1 MASET
6 AERLAE
12 DDVVGI
18 GDLFICRDYETKT
31 YEFCDGMSVKL
42 DSLQA
47 ASTDFDLT
55 GQVIWTAAHLA
66 SWYMSHRST
75 MERFRGAD
83 MIELGAGAGLMGHVA
98 AQYARS
104 IALTDNEEEV
114 RVLLERNLKHIPRT
128 CVASVHTL
136 SWGSD
141 ADHAALAAATGRATF
156 PVVIGCD
163 IVYWAV
169 SIKPLFDTVARLLE
183 RPGGTFLLGFYNR
196 NSSMHANMLAEA
208 AATGLVCRSVDPL
221 SFLPS
226 PPPAAMAPFLGKCF
240 MYEFTWRQPGEEAP
254 SAAETTLTAAA
265 ALSGAGDCVGKVV
278 PEGAGAR
285 AAALAAG
292 DAARDAA
299 ITAAASDEGD
309 PSETAGTAEA
319 AAKAAAA
326 DAAAEVSGRAAAAAA
341 AASSRGSQ

>member
-1 MASET
+1 
-6 AERLAE
+6 
-12 DDVVGI
+12 
-18 GDLFICRDYETKT
+18 
-31 YEFCDGMSVKL
+31 
-42 DSLQA
+42 
-47 ASTDFDLT
+47 
-55 GQVIWTAAHLA
+55 
-66 SWYMSHRST
+66 
-75 MERFRGAD
+75 

-114 RVLLERNLKHIPRT
+114 RVLLERNLKHIPRS
-128 CVASVHTL
+128 CAASVHTL

-141 ADHAALAAATGRATF
+141 GDHAALAASTGRDTF

-169 SIKPLFDTVARLLE
+169 SIKPLFETVARLLE

-226 PPPAAMAPFLGKCF
+226 PPPAAMAPFLGKCY
-240 MYEFTWRQPGEEAP
+240 MYEFTWRQPGQEAP
-254 SAAETTLTAAA
+254 PAAGVTLTAAA
-265 ALSGAGDCVGKVV
+265 ALSGAGDCVGKIV

-285 AAALAAG
+285 AAAIAAG

-299 ITAAASDEGD
+299 ITAAASDDGD
-309 PSETAGTAEA
+309 PSEAAGTAE
-319 AAKAAAA
+319 AAA

-341 AASSRGSQ
+341 AAASSRGSQ